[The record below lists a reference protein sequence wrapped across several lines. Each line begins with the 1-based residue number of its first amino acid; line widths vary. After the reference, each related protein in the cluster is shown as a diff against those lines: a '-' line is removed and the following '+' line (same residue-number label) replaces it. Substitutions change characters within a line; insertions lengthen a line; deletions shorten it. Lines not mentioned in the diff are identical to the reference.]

1 MGKFDKLL
9 IRILTGSFD
18 ASISFVD
25 LCQLLIKLGFD
36 ERIKGDHHIF
46 SKNKIPEI
54 INIQPKGAK
63 AKTYQVKQVR
73 NLIQKYQL
81 KIVNDEQI

>member
-25 LCQLLIKLGFD
+25 LCQLLMKFGFN

-46 SKNKIPEI
+46 SKNEILEI
-54 INIQPKGAK
+54 I
-63 AKTYQVKQVR
+63 T
-73 NLIQKYQL
+73 
-81 KIVNDEQI
+81 IVTD

>member
-9 IRILTGSFD
+9 IRILTGTSD

-36 ERIKGDHHIF
+36 QRIKGDHYIF

-63 AKTYQVKQVR
+63 AKAYQVKQIR
-73 NLIQKYQL
+73 NLIQKYKL
-81 KIVNDEQI
+81 KLVNDEQI

>member
-25 LCQLLIKLGFD
+25 LCQLLMKFGFN

-46 SKNKIPEI
+46 SKNEILEI
-54 INIQPKGAK
+54 INIQPAGSKAK
-63 AKTYQVKQVR
+63 AYQVKQVR
-73 NLIQKYQL
+73 NLIQKYKL
-81 KIVNDEQI
+81 KLDNDE